1 MGRRTSPEE
10 ETLKELRRLR
20 PFGTQKPPWRRKR
33 RPWVRY
39 TAGVLLALLCVGA
52 AELMACRFFEPAL
65 YERLAEPARAA
76 GHQAVQT
83 AGAGLEAA
91 CRGARALADRAG
103 RAASAAGNA
112 LLDWMEELSAPP
124 PPEAEPLED
133 GESLEADSALAQP
146 ELAPPRELM
155 DPLISDLVER
165 NGQEILTGG
174 GLEVVYFNQTDET
187 RAAQKYGTDPL
198 STHGCGPTAMAMAVS
213 SLTGET
219 VDPEDMAALCV
230 REGHWCRNHGS
241 YLSLVQGVAEAYGL
255 ECRSL
260 DAETVDDSDL
270 YRRLNEG
277 EVLVALMTKGHFTRG
292 GHFIL
297 LRGTTLSGEILVA
310 DPASRD
316 RSLIPWDLSLILE
329 ELSPSR
335 HDGAPLWALSRPAE
349 QEAGQK
355 NFPPP

>member
-10 ETLKELRRLR
+10 ETLKELRRQL
-20 PFGTQKPPWRRKR
+20 PFGTQKPPWRRRR
-33 RPWVRY
+33 RPWVRR
-39 TAGVLLALLCVGA
+39 TAIVLLALLCVGA

-65 YERLAEPARAA
+65 YEKLAEPVRSVA
-76 GHQAVQT
+76 HQTVQA

-91 CRGARALADRAG
+91 CRGAKVLADRAG
-103 RAASAAGNA
+103 EAARAAGTA
-112 LLDWMEELSAPP
+112 LVEWVEDITAPP
-124 PPEAEPLED
+124 PESPEAEPLEA
-133 GESLEADSALAQP
+133 GEHPEEADSALAQP
-146 ELAPPRELM
+146 EMAPPKELL

-165 NGQEILTGG
+165 DGQEILTGG
-174 GLEVVYFNQTDET
+174 GLEVVYFNQTDEVRET
-187 RAAQKYGTDPL
+187 QKYGTDPL

-219 VDPEDMAALCV
+219 VDPEAMAALCV

-241 YLSLVQGVAEAYGL
+241 YLSIVQGVAELYGL

-260 DAETVDDSDL
+260 DAEAPDEGDL

-277 EVLVALMTKGHFTRG
+277 EILVALVSKGHFTRG

-316 RSLIPWDLSLILE
+316 RSLIPWDLSLILD

-335 HDGAPLWALSRPAE
+335 HDGAPLWALSRPD
-349 QEAGQK
+349 
-355 NFPPP
+355 